1 MSALDV
7 LQKGIFVKNPTRK
20 FIQKLAVGIKLGP
33 RFQKHLK
40 QCPSSTVKPNKFKK
54 RILSLLLS

>member
-20 FIQKLAVGIKLGP
+20 FIQKLAVGIKLGA
-33 RFQKHLK
+33 RFQKTSETM
-40 QCPSSTVKPNKFKK
+40 PFKHGK
-54 RILSLLLS
+54 TK